1 MKKEGGSVL
10 PARLI
15 PTHLASRLKIGTLLA
30 EAQIL
35 HQRRRLRWRKDLE
48 QRMGWLYLTK
58 EDVRHGDETI
68 CV

>member
-1 MKKEGGSVL
+1 VKKEGGSVL
-10 PARLI
+10 PARRI
-15 PTHLASRLKIGTLLA
+15 PTHLVSRLRIGTLSA

-35 HQRRRLRWRKDLE
+35 PQRRRLRWRKDLE

-58 EDVRHGDETI
+58 EVVRHGDETI